1 MSIEDIILEHDR
13 RGISSL
19 KPHLP
24 NDFCGQAAKLIKD
37 SQGPTIIVTGFYI
50 LSAQAPETDGP
61 PGAIILGKAL
71 QEIGHDVTYIT
82 DQYTNDLIAHIVGS
96 DTKVIDFPIADEK
109 TSISIANNLLD
120 NLNPSTIVSIE
131 RCGFTKEGLYRN
143 MHGQDISEYNAK
155 IDYLFSNHLI
165 DDVPTKTI
173 GIGDGGNEIGMGNLA
188 SVIPS
193 IPSLVKLPCITSTTK
208 TIISSVS
215 NWGAYGLVSALSMIH
230 GKNLLPSI
238 EDEKS
243 LIKEMVDLGAVDGFS
258 GKQDYR
264 VDGFSLDENSETL
277 IKLHEYIENHLT

>member
-19 KPHLP
+19 KPHMP
-24 NDFCGQAAKLIKD
+24 NDFCGQAADLIKD
-37 SQGPTIIVTGFYI
+37 SKGSTIIVTGFYI
-50 LSAQAPETDGP
+50 LSAKAPETDGP

-71 QEIGHDVTYIT
+71 QEIGHDITYIT
-82 DQYTNDLIAHIVGS
+82 DQYTNDLITNIVGS
-96 DTKVIDFPIADEK
+96 NTKVIEFPIADEK

-143 MHGQDISEYNAK
+143 MHGQDISKYNAK
-155 IDYLFSNHLI
+155 IDYLFSNHLS
-165 DDVPTKTI
+165 DESTKTI

-215 NWGAYGLVSALSMIH
+215 NWGAYGLLSALSIIR
-230 GKNLLPSI
+230 GTNLLPSV
-238 EDEKS
+238 EDEKK
-243 LIKEMVDLGAVDGFS
+243 LIKEMVDLGAVDGVS

-264 VDGFSLDENSETL
+264 VDGFSLDENSNTL
-277 IKLHEYIENHLT
+277 IKLHEYIKNHLT